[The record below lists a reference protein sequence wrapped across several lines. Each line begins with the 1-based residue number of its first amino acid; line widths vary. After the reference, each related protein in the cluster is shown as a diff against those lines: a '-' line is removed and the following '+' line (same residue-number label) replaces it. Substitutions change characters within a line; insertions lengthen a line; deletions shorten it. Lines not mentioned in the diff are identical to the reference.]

1 VKTPFELE
9 YCPPTTRIFLCY
21 DRLASIPLRTHLSY
35 INPVSH
41 SIPDHP
47 KPAKK
52 SLVSIA
58 RVVAVATL
66 VSKVAGLAR
75 QQVMAA
81 AFGLGTVAT
90 AYSYSYVV
98 PSFFFILLGGIN
110 GPFHSAVTSVLS
122 RQKDR
127 EKIGPIIEAVTTIV
141 GLILIVASVL
151 LIIFAGQFIDLFANG
166 LKKGLDIQQSSA
178 VRNIAVEQLQIMAF
192 MTLLSGLIGIGFGTL
207 NAGDMYWLPSISP
220 LLSSF
225 TVIGGLGW
233 FLWQFGGKA
242 GLLENARLGGQVL
255 AWSTLAGALLQWLVQ
270 VVVQWRSGLGTLRW
284 RLNWRNKEVR
294 EILGIM
300 LPAVLSTSMLQ
311 INLFTDLTF
320 AASIPRAAPAFA
332 AANLLVQVPLGIV
345 SSFILTPMMPVFSRL
360 VEPRNWPELKDRIR
374 QGLILIGLT
383 MMPLGATFIALALP
397 LVQVAFERGNFT
409 FQDSQF
415 LASILVV
422 SASGM
427 FFFLGRDLLI
437 RVFYALGDGKTPFK
451 ISIINIFI
459 NLGLDFLLYKPFGA
473 PGITL
478 STIGVNVITFVIF
491 LVILNKRLNGLPW
504 ADLGFPLFGIFGATS
519 ISGCTSWAIGQVWRN
534 NLPQNFISLVL
545 ELVVAGGI
553 GLLLFGLISTQIGIP
568 EVDILI
574 GRIRQKFKKK

>member
-1 VKTPFELE
+1 MS
-9 YCPPTTRIFLCY
+9 
-21 DRLASIPLRTHLSY
+21 DSISDSKPAQK
-35 INPVSH
+35 P
-41 SIPDHP
+41 
-47 KPAKK
+47 PAKK

-58 RVVAVATL
+58 RVVAIATL
-66 VSKVAGLAR
+66 LSKVAGLAR
-75 QQVMAA
+75 QQIVAA

-122 RQKDR
+122 RQQDR
-127 EKIGPIIEAVTTIV
+127 KKIAPIIESVTTIV
-141 GLILIVASVL
+141 GLILILASVL
-151 LIIFAGQFIDLFANG
+151 LIIFAGQFIDLFAGG
-166 LKKGLDIQQSSA
+166 LKKGLEVQQSTA
-178 VRNIAVEQLQIMAF
+178 IRNIAVEQLQIMAF

-220 LLSSF
+220 LLSSV

-233 FLWQFGGKA
+233 FLWQFGTKTGT
-242 GLLENARLGGQVL
+242 LENARLGGQVL
-255 AWSTLAGALLQWLVQ
+255 AWSTLAGALLQWIVQ

-284 RLNWRNKEVR
+284 RLNLRQKEVR
-294 EILGIM
+294 EVLGIM

-320 AASIPRAAPAFA
+320 AASIPGAAPAFA
-332 AANLLVQVPLGIV
+332 SANLLVQVPLGIV
-345 SSFILTPMMPVFSRL
+345 SSFILTPMMPIFSRL
-360 VEPRNWPELKDRIR
+360 VEPHHWPELKDRIR
-374 QGLILIGLT
+374 QGMILIGLT
-383 MMPLGATFIALALP
+383 MMPLGAMIIALALP

-409 FQDSQF
+409 NQNSQF

-451 ISIINIFI
+451 VSILNIFV

-478 STIGVNVITFVIF
+478 STLGVNLVTFVIF
-491 LVILNKRLNGLPW
+491 SVILNKRLKGLPW
-504 ADLGFPLFGIFGATS
+504 ADLGFPLFGILGATA
-519 ISGCTSWAIGQVWRN
+519 ISGCATWAIGQFWQQ
-534 NLPQNFISLVL
+534 NLPHNLFSLIA

-553 GLLLFGLISTQIGIP
+553 GLVLFGLISTQIGIP

-574 GRIRQKFKKK
+574 GRIRQKLRKK